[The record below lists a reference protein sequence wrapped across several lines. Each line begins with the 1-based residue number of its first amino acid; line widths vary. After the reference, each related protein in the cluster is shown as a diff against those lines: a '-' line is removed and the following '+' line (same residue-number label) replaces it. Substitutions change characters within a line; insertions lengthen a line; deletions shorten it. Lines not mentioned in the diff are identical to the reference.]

1 MPAYNEEENIPAL
14 LEGMREKTGA
24 IGRSCDVLVT
34 GDGNRDGTGEIV
46 RSYSTNLSLEAFRE
60 CNFRKATSEWSASG
74 PSWSISGLS
83 AGRRSAPRLETAGSG
98 LPSRPSVRVTVP
110 ANGREV
116 SLHGGVHARADERE
130 MGVAGVNLSTVQI
143 DLDGLWVLL
152 RMVGR
157 PTAISDDPLFASG
170 LPRLLDL
177 LAEHR
182 VCATFFVNAADLDVP
197 AQRALL
203 TRVVEAGHEIAN
215 HGLTHRYLTA
225 LDRDAKEKE
234 LAESTDCLRR
244 FLGAPP
250 RGFRAAGY
258 AVDGDVP
265 VILER
270 LGYAYDSSVFPSS
283 LLPAIAAYQRLIVS
297 PPRPRYSWLAP
308 LLSPPTPYRP
318 ATGDLY
324 RRGDARLWEVPV
336 TTLPLVRLPLHF
348 SYGILLGARY
358 LEGGVSWALRR
369 DGIVNFVFH
378 LLDFA
383 DCSSDSGLGW
393 LVRGRRSVDERLAAA
408 DRVLG
413 VLRHGSEVLATGA
426 LCDRLAAAEGAV
438 IR

>member
-1 MPAYNEEENIPAL
+1 M
-14 LEGMREKTGA
+14 
-24 IGRSCDVLVT
+24 
-34 GDGNRDGTGEIV
+34 
-46 RSYSTNLSLEAFRE
+46 
-60 CNFRKATSEWSASG
+60 
-74 PSWSISGLS
+74 
-83 AGRRSAPRLETAGSG
+83 
-98 LPSRPSVRVTVP
+98 
-110 ANGREV
+110 
-116 SLHGGVHARADERE
+116 
-130 MGVAGVNLSTVQI
+130 NLSTVQI

-157 PTAISDDPLFASG
+157 PTSISDDPLFASG
-170 LPRLLDL
+170 LPRLLDV

-182 VCATFFVNAADLDVP
+182 VCATFFVNAADLEVA

-225 LDRDAKEKE
+225 LDRDVKEKE

-270 LGYAYDSSVFPSS
+270 LGYVYDSSVFPSS
-283 LLPAIAAYQRLIVS
+283 LLPAIAVSQRLIIS
-297 PPRPRYSWLAP
+297 RPRPHYPCLAP
-308 LLSPPTPYRP
+308 LLAPTTPYRP
-318 ATGDLY
+318 AKGNLY

-348 SYGILLGARY
+348 SYGMLLGSRY
-358 LEGGVSWALRR
+358 LETGVRWALRR
-369 DGIVNFVFH
+369 RGIVNFVFH

-383 DCSSDSGLGW
+383 DRSSDPRLGW
-393 LVRGRRSVDERLAAA
+393 LVRGNRSVDERLAAA
-408 DRVLG
+408 DRVLR
-413 VLRHGSEVLATGA
+413 VLRRGSEVLTTGS
-426 LCDRLAAAEGAV
+426 LCDRLAAADGAV
-438 IR
+438 NR